1 MPVVAL
7 KLKQASAVLRV
18 PPKDL
23 QNLAQFKVVRPR
35 RKAGLLVYDRNALYA
50 ARVAFYLKDLI
61 RPSSERL
68 SEMTLAVLT
77 FLRSS
82 EDASAADIKLLART
96 PADFRPVEIK
106 IPFRALAREVDQ
118 RVEQLSLFRDL
129 PRGRKR
135 PGWKK
140 DFLEILRETAG
151 HLPRDLS
158 DQDILGA
165 VRDYRRKKTCRPE
178 ITVVAG

>member
-1 MPVVAL
+1 MPVIAL

-82 EDASAADIKLLART
+82 PGASAEDIKLLART
-96 PADFRPVEIK
+96 STDSRPVEIK
-106 IPFRALAREVDQ
+106 IPFRSLTREVDQ

-140 DFLEILRETAG
+140 DFLEILKEAAG
-151 HLPRDLS
+151 YLPRDLS
-158 DQDILGA
+158 DQDILDA
-165 VRDYRRKKTCRPE
+165 VRDYRRKKTSRPE